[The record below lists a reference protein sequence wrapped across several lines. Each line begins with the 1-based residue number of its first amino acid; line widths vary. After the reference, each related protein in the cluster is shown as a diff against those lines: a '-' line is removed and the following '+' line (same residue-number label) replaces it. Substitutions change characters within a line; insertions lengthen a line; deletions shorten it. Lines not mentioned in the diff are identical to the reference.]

1 MIRLPKTPV
10 ELERDAALRQVEE
23 LKKKLKAQCERGGK
37 WWDEGMMWCIGFH
50 DILTGANILVER
62 YNQLAD
68 WFEFLRARSADQ
80 TELARMIIPVLR
92 SELSMSERRDLIID
106 VMENFVD
113 DPDFED
119 EVERAQFWP
128 DMRAAPQQQE
138 PDDENEQ
145 SESDD
150 YEAAGSSGS
159 VVDQQSEME
168 GDDEEDQ

>member
-1 MIRLPKTPV
+1 
-10 ELERDAALRQVEE
+10 
-23 LKKKLKAQCERGGK
+23 
-37 WWDEGMMWCIGFH
+37 MWCIGFH

-68 WFEFLRARSADQ
+68 WFEFLRARSAEQ
-80 TELARMIIPVLR
+80 TELARMIIPVLHQ
-92 SELSMSERRDLIID
+92 ELSMSERRDLIME
-106 VMENFVD
+106 VMENLVD
-113 DPDFED
+113 DPYFEG

-128 DMRAAPQQQE
+128 DMRAPPQQQE
-138 PDDENEQ
+138 PDDEDEQ

-150 YEAAGSSGS
+150 DEAAGPSGS